1 MLRGLRRKLREVASH
16 WGDGLFSSRSG
27 DFERLFEL
35 LRPVHTGRPLTRIGG
50 HADGGYLLPDDFE
63 GLRHCFSPGVA
74 EKADLELVLA
84 ERGVKCFLADYS
96 VDRAPVDHPNVE
108 FDKKFLGKENAGP
121 FMTLQSWVDSK
132 GVSGDDMLL
141 QMDIEGYE
149 YDVLLSTPESTLR
162 RFRIIAI
169 EFHGL
174 QKLSKPRRFAI
185 FQQVCEKLAKDFVV
199 VHMHPNNYA
208 PPVVIR
214 GVRVPPLMEITF
226 LRKDRA
232 LFIEPRS
239 DFPHALDQPN
249 LSDRPDTPLPHEWFS
264 PRG

>member
-1 MLRGLRRKLREVASH
+1 MLRGLRRKFRDLASL
-16 WGDGLFSSRSG
+16 WRSRG
-27 DFERLFEL
+27 FFARPADFDRLFQS
-35 LRPVHTGRPLTRIGG
+35 LRPVHTGRPLTRVGG
-50 HADGGYLLPDDFE
+50 EADGGYLLPDDFD
-63 GLRHCFSPGVA
+63 GLRYCFSPGVA
-74 EKADLELVLA
+74 EKANLELALA

-96 VDRAPVDHPNVE
+96 VDRAPVDHPNFE
-108 FDKKFLGKENAGP
+108 FDKKFLGKDDSGV
-121 FMTLQSWVDSK
+121 FMTLQTWIDSK

-162 RFRIIAI
+162 RFRIIAV

-174 QKLSKPRRFAI
+174 QKLAKPQRFAA
-185 FQQVCEKLAKDFVV
+185 FQQVCDKLAKDFVV

-239 DFPHALDQPN
+239 DFPHPLDQPN
-249 LSDRPDTPLPHEWFS
+249 VSDKPDPPLPSEWFS
-264 PRG
+264 PRR